1 VRGRDLVGVR
11 GAVAGD
17 VRATVCCSG
26 LYGFF
31 ECGGPEMAPALPQWR
46 TAVGVR
52 GPVLPQWRTAVGVR
66 GPVLPQW
73 RTAVGVRG
81 PVLPQWRTA
90 VGVRGPVL
98 PHRRTARRVSLGA
111 GRVWGPRRR
120 SVGEGS
126 VGVDRAGGGGGGGSV
141 AGGAAAAGARVA
153 AGGRSRADAG
163 ARGRVVRGGGGPRV
177 VVPLVHRYR
186 QPRAERGPHARV
198 SRRGRAAL
206 RARVRGRRL
215 LRRVSVD
222 PRRRGDGGR
231 ARAAARVAR
240 SGRDRLD
247 RARPLGDGR
256 ARPLHALAVQ

>member
-31 ECGGPEMAPALPQWR
+31 ECGGPEMAPA
-46 TAVGVR
+46 
-52 GPVLPQWRTAVGVR
+52 LPQWRTAVGVR